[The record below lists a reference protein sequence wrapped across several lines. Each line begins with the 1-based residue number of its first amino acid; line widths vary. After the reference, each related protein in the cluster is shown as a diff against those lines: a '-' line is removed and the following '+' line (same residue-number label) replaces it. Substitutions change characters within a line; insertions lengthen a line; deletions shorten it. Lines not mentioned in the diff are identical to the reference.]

1 MTHITLKTEKRPL
14 TTKGYLNQLRRDG
27 KVPAVLHNR
36 GDASMHLVL
45 DATDLKK
52 ALHTPAGI
60 NVLLNLEVDEGEQ
73 YLSRIEDIQYDPLRE
88 GIFIHADFGQIS
100 LDQSIEVHVPV
111 VITGQDARVKDEG
124 VLSQSLHE
132 IALLSKPDA
141 IPTNLHVDVSKLT
154 IGDVFVVADLD
165 LPEGCTA
172 VTDAEE
178 AVISVIAPRVAEET
192 TEEEGEESLLADL
205 EEGEEPELVE

>member
-1 MTHITLKTEKRPL
+1 MKHITLKTEKRPL

-36 GDASMHLVL
+36 GDESMHLVL
-45 DATDLKK
+45 DAADLKK
-52 ALHTPAGI
+52 ALQTPAGA
-60 NVLLNLEVDEGEQ
+60 NVLLNLEVDSGEQ
-73 YLSRIEDIQYDPLRE
+73 YLSRIENLQYDPLRE

-100 LDQSIEVHVPV
+100 LDQSIEVQVPV

-124 VLSQSLHE
+124 ILSQSLHE
-132 IALLSKPDA
+132 ITLLSKPDA
-141 IPTNLHVDVSKLT
+141 IPANLHVDVSKMT
-154 IGDVFVVADLD
+154 IGDVFVVADLT

-178 AVISVIAPRVAEET
+178 SVISIIAPRVAEEV
-192 TEEEGEESLLADL
+192 TETETDDSPLADL
-205 EEGEEPELVE
+205 ETAKEPELVE